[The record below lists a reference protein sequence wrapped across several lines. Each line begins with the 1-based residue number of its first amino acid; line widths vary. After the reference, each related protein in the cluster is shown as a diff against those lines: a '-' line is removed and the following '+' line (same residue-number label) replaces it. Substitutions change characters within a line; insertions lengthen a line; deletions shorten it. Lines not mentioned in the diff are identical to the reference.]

1 MTAPSQATMPSAVPR
16 IWGNVP
22 QRNKNF
28 TGRESLLE
36 QLRRDPSTVTAVLPQ
51 ALHGMGGVG
60 KTAVAI
66 EYAHRYAS
74 EYDLVWW
81 IPADQLA
88 LVRSSLAALAEPL
101 GLAAAA
107 ATGVEGAAAA
117 VLDALR
123 RGEPHQR
130 WLLIFDNADQPE
142 ELNEIIPRGPGDVL
156 ITSRN
161 HRWDAVV
168 ETAQVDVFDRKESTE
183 FLNRRVPGRL
193 TPEDANRLAVKLG
206 DLPLALEQ
214 AGALLAEAGM
224 SADEYI
230 RLLDEQ
236 ISAILAEGKPPEYP
250 LSMTAAWQLSV
261 TTLRKQQ
268 PQAVE
273 LLRCCAFFGP
283 DPIPRDVFRRSSR
296 ATETRVSG
304 LIADPIM
311 LATAIRELARFAL
324 VRIDG
329 RMISIHRLVQAL
341 IRDSLDVDARRQ
353 YRHEAHLIIAAG
365 APESPNDNRV
375 WSAYRDLLPHV
386 TAPSTDLATCRD
398 SRVRSFALDVMRYLY
413 LAGDFA
419 SSVAYADRFIE
430 QWTKDSAPDDPN
442 ILDAQRHRGNALR
455 GLGQYSEAFVV
466 VESTLKR
473 SRQIL
478 GEQNPLTLALRNS
491 FGADLRARG
500 DFAAAQQ
507 LDDNTRRLHEE
518 VFGTTSPQTLR
529 VMNNLAL
536 DYGLN
541 SDYQAARLLLQRT
554 YLLQSEAT
562 SGVSPTEVL
571 GSWNGLAW
579 ATRLCGNYI
588 GARDVGED
596 ARDYGEE
603 RLGAEHYVTLRTAST
618 LSVALRFIEN
628 GREEALSIAQQVF
641 EWSTRLRGDGH
652 PDTLA
657 AAISLTNTQRVLG
670 NLDDAIPLAEV
681 AVARYPSIYGADHPY
696 NYGCIGNLALLRR
709 RSRDA
714 SEARRLNEAALTGLD
729 NRLTRNHHYSLTV
742 AANLASDL
750 AALGE
755 RSAARTLGE
764 QTLKSLRELMG
775 EDYPLTLGCA
785 ANLALDLRADGADA
799 EADILAAD
807 TMSRYARTLATGT
820 PDVADAAAGRRLD
833 FDFDPPGI

>member
-74 EYDLVWW
+74 EYELVWW

-123 RGEPHQR
+123 RGEPHRR

-142 ELNEIIPRGPGDVL
+142 ELNDIIPRGPGDVL

-168 ETAQVDVFDRKESTE
+168 ETAQVDVFDRKESTD

-193 TPEDANRLAVKLG
+193 TPEDTNRLAAKLG

-214 AGALLAEAGM
+214 AGALLAEAAM

-230 RLLDEQ
+230 HLLEEQ

-341 IRDSLDVDARRQ
+341 IRDALEPDERPQ

-375 WSAYRDLLPHV
+375 WSAYRELLPHV

-398 SRVRSFALDVMRYLY
+398 SRVRSFSLDVVRYLY

-466 VESTLKR
+466 VERTLKR

-518 VFGTTSPQTLR
+518 VFGTASPQTLR

-603 RLGAEHYVTLRTAST
+603 RLGAEHYVTLRTANT

-628 GREEALSIAQQVF
+628 GREEALSIAEQVF
-641 EWSTRLRGDGH
+641 NWSTRLRGEGH

-657 AAISLTNTQRVLG
+657 AAISLTNAQRVLG
-670 NLDDAIPLAEV
+670 NLADAISLAEV
-681 AVARYPSIYGADHPY
+681 AVARYPDIYGADHPY

-709 RSRDA
+709 RFGDA
-714 SEARRLNEAALTGLD
+714 SEARRLNETALIGLD

-742 AANLASDL
+742 AANLASDF

-755 RSAARTLGE
+755 VSAARALGE
-764 QTLKSLRELMG
+764 QTLKALRELMG
-775 EDYPLTLGCA
+775 EDFPLTLGCA

-799 EADILAAD
+799 DADLLTAD
-807 TMSRYARTLATGT
+807 TMSRYTRTLGNGT